1 MYSRDM
7 PRRLFLFDPPERF
20 VAGTVGPAGQRT
32 FFIQA
37 RTGGRI
43 VSVSLEKVQVAV
55 LAERLDALLDELDRR
70 GLAPHLPEAAA
81 TEDTGPLDEPIN
93 EAFRAA
99 TLTLGWDG
107 DDDVVIVEARDI
119 ADDDDVEDEDE
130 DEATEPADDDPEGP
144 DLLRVRIP
152 APAARAFA
160 ARAARV
166 VASGRPPCPVCGQ
179 PLDPQGHLC
188 PRRNG
193 TYLN

>member
-1 MYSRDM
+1 M
-7 PRRLFLFDPPERF
+7 PRRIFLFDPPDRF

-32 FFIQA
+32 FYLQA
-37 RTGGRI
+37 RSGGRI

-70 GLAPHLPEAAA
+70 GLATAAIGPLG

-93 EAFRAA
+93 EAFRAG
-99 TLTLGWDG
+99 TLTLGWDS
-107 DDDVVIVEARDI
+107 DDDVVIVEARDVI
-119 ADDDDVEDEDE
+119 ETDDQEDDEDAAMAE
-130 DEATEPADDDPEGP
+130 LEDDDPEGP

-152 APAARAFA
+152 ASSARSFA
-160 ARAARV
+160 ARAARI
-166 VASGRPPCPVCGQ
+166 VASGRPPCPLCGQ

>member
-1 MYSRDM
+1 M
-7 PRRLFLFDPPERF
+7 PRRRFVFDPPERF
-20 VAGTVGPAGQRT
+20 IAGTIGPAGQRT
-32 FFIQA
+32 FYLQA
-37 RTGGRI
+37 RSGGRI

-55 LAERLDALLDELDRR
+55 LAERLDALLEELDRR
-70 GLAPHLPEAAA
+70 GLATVITDAAGA
-81 TEDTGPLDEPIN
+81 EDTGPLDEPIN
-93 EAFRAA
+93 EVFRAG

-107 DDDVVIVEARDI
+107 DDDVVIVEARDTVEMED
-119 ADDDDVEDEDE
+119 ADEPE
-130 DEATEPADDDPEGP
+130 DEATEAADDDPEGS

-152 APAARAFA
+152 AAAARAFA

-166 VASGRPPCPVCGQ
+166 VASGRPPCPLCGQ